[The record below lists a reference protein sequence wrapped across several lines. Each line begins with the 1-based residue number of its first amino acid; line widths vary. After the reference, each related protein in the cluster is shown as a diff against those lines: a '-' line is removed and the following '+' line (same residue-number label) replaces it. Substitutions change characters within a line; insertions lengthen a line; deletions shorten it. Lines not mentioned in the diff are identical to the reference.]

1 MKRMEPLSEQEIQ
14 KMIRAAFAESER
26 DGVLLSIAA
35 KHAVRAHELA
45 KLDVSQH
52 LNLKDGCIFIPR
64 GKGSVA
70 KREDLMPGE
79 ADMLR
84 KYLNGRTDG
93 LLFPSSKVGPRLGVK
108 KSGGTRRN
116 SRPDGALSSS
126 QIYCIFRRYAE
137 LTNVPDASRS
147 PHAFRHSLG
156 QNLKDKGMDIATLQ
170 VVMGHK
176 SIQSTM
182 RYFTIKQSTA
192 DAEKARLLA

>member
-1 MKRMEPLSEQEIQ
+1 MKRMEPMSEQLIQ
-14 KMIRAAFAESER
+14 KMIRMAFAESER
-26 DGVLLSIAA
+26 NGVLLSIAD

-45 KLDVSQH
+45 KLDVSLH

-64 GKGSVA
+64 GKGSIA

-84 KYLNGRTDG
+84 KYLNGRTSG
-93 LLFPSSKVGPRLGVK
+93 LLFPSTRVGSRLGIK
-108 KSGGTRRN
+108 KPDGTRYEP
-116 SRPDGALSSS
+116 RPDGVMSSS
-126 QIYCIFRRYAE
+126 QIYLIFRRYAE
-137 LTNVPDASRS
+137 LANVPDASRS

-156 QNLKDKGMDIATLQ
+156 QNLKDRGMDIATLQ

-182 RYFTIKQSTA
+182 RYFTIRQSTA
-192 DAEKARLLA
+192 DAEKARLLS